1 MKMEL
6 ILGHNQFIGISHLS
20 EEKSI
25 ELEKKFYN
33 AKDIYRV
40 VESAASLG
48 YRNMIFENHP
58 RMLEFLKL
66 YLCSHTFDM
75 DFYLQ
80 VPYIQGYIKKMN
92 ETGLSGLARDMIHK
106 EGLKGVSAMA
116 LRNVINLAQKNYLS
130 IAASAIEL
138 ETSPLRD
145 ANIKALLMHNVTTD
159 LLLSL
164 QVSSAFTEYV
174 EYVKDN
180 LNLNP
185 GFTTVNFP
193 LLKKSF
199 EKWDMPSS
207 LIMTSVN
214 IKGYDMNPS
223 KVVVESS
230 IKEYNGDLIAM
241 NVLGGGAFSIRE
253 ANNYLKG
260 FKNIKSCVVGAS
272 SREHLIEL
280 IEILG
285 KPN

>member
-1 MKMEL
+1 MEL

-33 AKDIYRV
+33 AKDIYRI
-40 VESAASLG
+40 VETAASLG

-58 RMLEFLKL
+58 RMLEFLKI
-66 YLCSHTFDM
+66 YLSSRTFDM

-116 LRNVINLAQKNYLS
+116 IRNVINLAKKDYLS

-138 ETSPLRD
+138 ETAPLRD
-145 ANIKALLMHNVTTD
+145 VNIKALLMHNVTTD

-164 QVSSAFTEYV
+164 QVSSAFYEYA

-185 GFTTVNFP
+185 GFTTVNFS
-193 LLKKSF
+193 LLQKSF
-199 EKWDMPSS
+199 KNWDMPSS
-207 LIMTSVN
+207 LVMTPMN
-214 IKGYDMNPS
+214 IRGYDMNPS
-223 KVVVESS
+223 KAVVESS
-230 IKEYNGDLIAM
+230 IREHKGDLIAM
-241 NVLGGGAFSIRE
+241 NVLGGGAFSVQE
-253 ANNYLKG
+253 ANNYLKE

-272 SREHLIEL
+272 SREHLHEL
-280 IEILG
+280 IDVFQYQ
-285 KPN
+285 